1 MKKFLALILALVMA
15 LSLVA
20 CGEKKDDP
28 KTEGDTA
35 TGSVYYLNFKP
46 ESDAA
51 WQTLA
56 AAYTAETGVPVKV
69 LTAASGNYDATLTA
83 EMDKDA
89 APTMFQVGNLGAVN
103 SYGEFCYNLEGT
115 DVYNQMT
122 THDFDLKNAD
132 GETVSIGYCYEA
144 FGIIVNKA
152 LLEKAGHSLD
162 EITNFESLK
171 AVADD
176 IHARASELGFDAFTS
191 AGLDGSSSW
200 RFSGHLANMPLF
212 YEFRDDSVSSKP
224 ATIKGTYLDNYK
236 NVWDLYIT
244 DSATTGAALLTATGD
259 QAEAEFGQGKAVF
272 YQNGTWEFS
281 NLTSAEKFGMNADD
295 LTMIPIYCGVDGE
308 EKAGLCTG
316 TENYWS
322 VNKNAK
328 PEDIQATLDFLKW
341 VVTSDAGTTMM
352 SEQFGACPF
361 KSSKAPSNPFSA
373 LANEYVANGC
383 YPVTWAFNF
392 TPAVNDWRAAVVDAL
407 SKYTAGNGSWD
418 DVKTA
423 FVDGWATQYANENA

>member
-1 MKKFLALILALVMA
+1 MKKFLALVLALVMA

-20 CGEKKDDP
+20 CGNKDNADAN
-28 KTEGDTA
+28 KDGDGDATA

-51 WQTLA
+51 WQELA

-69 LTAASGNYDATLTA
+69 VTAASGQYDATLTA

-152 LLEKAGHSLD
+152 LLEKAGHTLD

-212 YEFRDDSVSSKP
+212 YEFRDDNVTAQP

-236 NVWDLYIT
+236 AIWDLYIT
-244 DSATTGAALLTATGD
+244 DSATTGAALLSATGD
-259 QAEAEFGQGKAVF
+259 QAEAEFGEGKAVF
-272 YQNGTWEFS
+272 YQNGSWEYGNLKGTFS
-281 NLTSAEKFGMNADD
+281 DD
-295 LTMIPIYCGVDGE
+295 EMVMLPIYIGVGDE
-308 EKAGLCTG
+308 SKQGLCTG
-316 TENYWS
+316 TENYWC
-322 VNKNAK
+322 VNKDAS
-328 PEDIQATLDFLKW
+328 EADIAATLAFMNW
-341 VVTSDAGTTMM
+341 CVTEGAEAMANDMGFVIPFDTAVESTNLFVKQDVAYTAEGKTPVSWNFPTMP
-352 SEQFGACPF
+352 SEEWKNVLG
-361 KSSKAPSNPFSA
+361 SA
-373 LANEYVANGC
+373 LTAYAADQTDAN
-383 YPVTWAFNF
+383 W
-392 TPAVNDWRAAVVDAL
+392 DAVV
-407 SKYTAGNGSWD
+407 S
-418 DVKTA
+418 A
-423 FVDGWATQYANENA
+423 FVDGWATEYALHE